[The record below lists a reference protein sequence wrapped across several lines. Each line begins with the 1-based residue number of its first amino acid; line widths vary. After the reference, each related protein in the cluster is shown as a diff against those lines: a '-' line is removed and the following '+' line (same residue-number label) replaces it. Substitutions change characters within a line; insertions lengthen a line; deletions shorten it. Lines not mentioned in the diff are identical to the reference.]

1 MEPVG
6 AWSPARVAR
15 WLRGLDE
22 RLQRYPWEAWT
33 LTGQDLLCLS
43 HRSLESLGV
52 RCMGHQELL
61 LEAVEQLCALY
72 YELETTNLRTLTM
85 KLRRVA
91 RTIQA
96 LVLSSQRVTA
106 YAGDAA
112 EPPALD
118 LLASVVELVGAAK
131 GLFSWLNR
139 YLFTHL
145 HDYSSSRDI
154 IPLCAEL
161 AEAVRKD
168 RRVSERGNQV
178 LLICR
183 HVVGICESILSCSPT
198 SLLDRT
204 AVLESVVLD
213 PAPPD
218 DSLGIEIK
226 STSSGLHFISGTG
239 SESPAED
246 GRQILPGD
254 ELVQVDDQVVVGWT
268 RRNLA
273 KKLLEKPSQ
282 VTLVLKRIPLSFLGS
297 PPSQALES
305 FPDAADSSG
314 SKSNDPP
321 STSVCLP
328 CSVTASQEPGPD
340 SASGTTADGEEGLA
354 LHHPEEDAGDLVGH
368 PGASV
373 AESTAV
379 GTDLEGALSPAR
391 PSTLALDLGPPG
403 SPGNRSGGRS
413 PGLEPSDQPSQGSPE
428 GRRKQKGVAT
438 RLSRRRVSCRD
449 LGRVDCDGWL
459 LKKKDHAGFMA
470 QKWKRCW
477 FVLKGH
483 SLYWYNHPQDE
494 KAAGLINV
502 ATYNLES
509 TRELKKKYVFQL
521 SHEKYKPFVF
531 AAETLSDLSMWV
543 SRLIAAKTK
552 YNLAHQS
559 LPHREEDCYSETEAE
574 DPDDDSPRPSSEPPK
589 RRELPRTLERPQP
602 LPAARSSSSSPRP
615 AGSPLG
621 SPSSAAPRSPLG
633 ASPPAPSAD
642 AANEDLESLIEC
654 LKQGGVSLIGR
665 QQFLTHE
672 QYRRSFIKRN
682 ANPHINEKVHLVRA
696 LQSTL
701 KAKEAELQVLDQLL
715 GDTELTL
722 EKFQTWKKEHQEV
735 YQEIQAWGA
744 HRLGQDEGTAV
755 QLSDEPSPQ
764 GAAAALTP

>member
-61 LEAVEQLCALY
+61 LEAVEQLCALVSARR
-72 YELETTNLRTLTM
+72 ELEPGPFPD
-85 KLRRVA
+85 
-91 RTIQA
+91 
-96 LVLSSQRVTA
+96 SQRVTA

-139 YLFTHL
+139 YQPAAPAAGGGLGQA
-145 HDYSSSRDI
+145 RGV
-154 IPLCAEL
+154 CAL
-161 AEAVRKD
+161 RAAGGQAVG
-168 RRVSERGNQV
+168 VP
-178 LLICR
+178 CR

-213 PAPPD
+213 P
-218 DSLGIEIK
+218 GIEIK

-239 SESPAED
+239 SEVSARAQRRGGG
-246 GRQILPGD
+246 GRVGPGW
-254 ELVQVDDQVVVGWT
+254 LVPPPRERGRNARLESVGWT

-297 PPSQALES
+297 PPSQV
-305 FPDAADSSG
+305 SG
-314 SKSNDPP
+314 ARSPHIHSRRAQ
-321 STSVCLP
+321 
-328 CSVTASQEPGPD
+328 ASATGSRQQQ
-340 SASGTTADGEEGLA
+340 L
-354 LHHPEEDAGDLVGH
+354 
-368 PGASV
+368 
-373 AESTAV
+373 
-379 GTDLEGALSPAR
+379 AR
-391 PSTLALDLGPPG
+391 PSAAQPGAVTLRPG
-403 SPGNRSGGRS
+403 SPSLHAPLS
-413 PGLEPSDQPSQGSPE
+413 LPCA
-428 GRRKQKGVAT
+428 GVAT

-531 AAETLSDLSMWV
+531 AAETLSDLSM
-543 SRLIAAKTK
+543 
-552 YNLAHQS
+552 LADPS
-559 LPHREEDCYSETEAE
+559 LSPSPDCYSETEAE
-574 DPDDDSPRPSSEPPK
+574 DPDDDSPRPSSEPVSVGS
-589 RRELPRTLERPQP
+589 RTVSL
-602 LPAARSSSSSPRP
+602 AGGRSW
-615 AGSPLG
+615 G
-621 SPSSAAPRSPLG
+621 APR